1 MLCLSLPPQL
11 RSSTDSDNE
20 LPRANLIMDQSDR
33 QLRFEVINFWLDNC
47 RPPTTQDLASKG
59 GRDEADV
66 RRGLKRLEELHH
78 LKLYGDEVP
87 SPTPI
92 AMAHPFSHL

>member
-1 MLCLSLPPQL
+1 
-11 RSSTDSDNE
+11 
-20 LPRANLIMDQSDR
+20 MDQSDR

-47 RPPTTQDLASKG
+47 RPPTAQDLASKS

-78 LKLYGDEVP
+78 LKLYGDEAP

>member
-1 MLCLSLPPQL
+1 
-11 RSSTDSDNE
+11 
-20 LPRANLIMDQSDR
+20 MDQSDR

-92 AMAHPFSHL
+92 AMVHPFSHL